1 MIPQLPSRVD
11 TRLTRLEEVVALVD
25 GGVSNSLL
33 ATMESPDVFVM
44 AGMPPQATSRLSGLS
59 PSLYAPE
66 TEVQFIMVETNC
78 ESEDSTARL
87 GIALPLIDTEWDHG
101 GRESWRSL
109 NMLAGAARLA
119 RLCPFQSS
127 NGRIPRRHASRAT
140 QSSDLDLLC
149 LLAFARHDHHETTE
163 EPKVAMKTVS
173 SEAKSRSIH
182 PRV

>member
-66 TEVQFIMVETNC
+66 TEVQFIMVETKC
-78 ESEDSTARL
+78 ESEDATARL
-87 GIALPLIDTEWDHG
+87 GIARPLIDTEMGSWWERILALAKYA
-101 GRESWRSL
+101 GRRGLARSL
-109 NMLAGAARLA
+109 ESVL
-119 RLCPFQSS
+119 F
-127 NGRIPRRHASRAT
+127 
-140 QSSDLDLLC
+140 
-149 LLAFARHDHHETTE
+149 E
-163 EPKVAMKTVS
+163 
-173 SEAKSRSIH
+173 
-182 PRV
+182 